1 MPARPTII
9 APLHFSQRARLIL
22 RPGPCLP
29 PPWRHFS
36 APLFCSRRLLFFLRR
51 ITAILPVALLLLRPP
66 FVKFPSP
73 SLPNLF
79 CNVCSSVCFCSRP
92 RWPDLTL
99 KILIC
104 VVNNFYR
111 DYESYFP
118 SDPKSMC
125 PH

>member
-1 MPARPTII
+1 MPARPTTI
-9 APLHFSQRARLIL
+9 APSPFLPGDRLTPHP
-22 RPGPCLP
+22 RPCLP
-29 PPWRHFS
+29 PLWWRFL
-36 APLFCSRRLLFFLRR
+36 ARLFCFRKLLFFLRR
-51 ITAILPVALLLLRPP
+51 ITAILPVALLLPGQS

-73 SLPNLF
+73 SFPNLF
-79 CNVCSSVCFCSRP
+79 CNVCSSVCFCPRP